1 MSTYADKCRQSWW
14 CHQMKTLSAL
24 LALRVRNSPVTGEFP
39 SQRQVTW
46 KFDVFLDLSL
56 NKRLSKN
63 RDAGDLRRHRAHH
76 DVTVMLITYVNTH
89 FIWTSFRCRH
99 PSTCRNVSTPANR
112 STHMLT
118 CPDIYDTGESFGL
131 YFGTD
136 IPLNTWRN
144 NNFVI
149 TSKRRHFDVKMTP
162 FWRNDDAI
170 IAYCVCK
177 DPVTYRHVSAPENN
191 RSTFVDMRL
200 HFRHLFA
207 QSPYAWCARIP
218 SILTSGS
225 LSLLI
230 AMLIIWRTV

>member
-1 MSTYADKCRQSWW
+1 MSTYADKCRHSWW
-14 CHQMKTLSAL
+14 CHQMKTLSVL

-63 RDAGDLRRHRAHH
+63 QDAGDLRRHRAHH
-76 DVTVMLITYVNTH
+76 DVTVMLITYVSTH

-99 PSTCRNVSTPANR
+99 PSTRRNVSAPANR
-112 STHMLT
+112 STHLLT
-118 CPDIYDTGESFGL
+118 CPDIYDTVDTGESFGL

-177 DPVTYRHVSAPENN
+177 DLSRTG
-191 RSTFVDMRL
+191 TC
-200 HFRHLFA
+200 RHLRTTDRHLLTCAYTFDTY
-207 QSPYAWCARIP
+207 SPIHRMPGAHASHPFWLPALWACW
-218 SILTSGS
+218 
-225 LSLLI
+225 LLC
-230 AMLIIWRTV
+230 